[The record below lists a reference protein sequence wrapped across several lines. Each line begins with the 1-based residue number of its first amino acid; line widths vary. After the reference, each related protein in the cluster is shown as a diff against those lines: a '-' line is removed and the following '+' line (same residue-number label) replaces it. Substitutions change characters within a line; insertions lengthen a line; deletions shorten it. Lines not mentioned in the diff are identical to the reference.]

1 MNNNL
6 IKMLGSK
13 QGLTGL
19 LMFLLPFLS
28 LVTRWGVGLCSFLF
42 LLGALAC
49 FKDSRSAL
57 ARQWPAVRWVAAA
70 FLFNFLF
77 AAACLVLRPEADLGS
92 LEKPSRMFFAISA
105 LALVL
110 AWRPDRKMLWWGVS
124 GGALGGALLVGYQ
137 RAVLDLDRPG
147 GLMNAITT
155 GDMLLCLGLISLAAV
170 IDRRDL
176 RRAALPIVGM
186 LAGLAGTI
194 ITGTRGGSIA
204 LVLAALLLLRYS
216 QLLNGRL
223 TRALVLACFA
233 LVAATYFVPATGVRE
248 RVAQGVT
255 DVNVYL
261 DGGSAFSNVG
271 IRLEL
276 WRASALLIADAPLL
290 GVDPSVARKKME
302 AHIQRGELDPVVLPA
317 EHFHN
322 DALQGLV
329 IGGVPGLFAWLAIL
343 AAPFAFFARQLRAQ
357 VRVGRERV
365 ALALAGMLVVI
376 CFFSFGLT
384 EVIFWSVKASMF
396 YALTIFLLMGLCL
409 NAKENDGK

>member
-19 LMFLLPFLS
+19 SMFLLPFLS

-42 LLGALAC
+42 FLGALYY
-49 FKDSRSAL
+49 FKDCRSAL
-57 ARQWPAVRWVAAA
+57 ARHWPAVRWVAAA
-70 FLFNFLF
+70 FLFNFLY
-77 AAACLVLRPEADLGS
+77 ALACLALRPEADLGS

-110 AWRPDRKMLWWGVS
+110 AYRPDRKMLWWGVS

-137 RAVLDLDRPG
+137 RVALDMDRPG

-155 GDMLLCLGLISLAAV
+155 GDLLLCLGLISLAAV
-170 IDRRDL
+170 IDLRQL
-176 RRAALPIVGM
+176 RRAALPIIGL

-194 ITGTRGGSIA
+194 STGTRGGLVA
-204 LVLAALLLLRYS
+204 LLLAALLFIRYG
-216 QLLNGRL
+216 QILNGKL
-223 TRALVLACFA
+223 TRALVLASFA

-290 GVDPSVARKKME
+290 GVERAVARKKME
-302 AHIQRGELDPVVLPA
+302 AHIQRGELDAVVLPA

-322 DALQGLV
+322 DALQSLV
-329 IGGVPGLFAWLAIL
+329 MGGVPGLLVWLALL
-343 AAPFAFFARQLRAQ
+343 AAPFAFFARQLQ
-357 VRVGRERV
+357 GQGRVSKERL
-365 ALALAGMLVVI
+365 ALALAGMLVVT

-384 EVIFWSVKASMF
+384 EVIFWSVKACMF
-396 YALTIFLLMGLCL
+396 YALMIFLLMGLCL